1 MSARL
6 CNLLKPVRSPFTGK
20 SILAA
25 GSIAKD
31 PSVRL
36 FRSWAKLL
44 LVVVFLGATTRLA
57 LAVDTGT
64 ISGTV
69 TDPQGSVVPGVSVQL
84 TAVETGVIQTVETDG
99 AGFYRFPALPL
110 GHYDVTFSKAGFEK
124 FETKGLVIDV
134 DSALHADA
142 VLKVGSTSEQVTVT
156 TTEVQ
161 VETESAQIGQVI
173 GGKEMEDI
181 PLDGRA
187 YTDLLA
193 LQPGVVPFNTSL
205 FGVIGPQNGTLNSG
219 ALDISGGQETHNGY
233 MVNGANVVEGYEGGT
248 FLIPVLDSIAEFRII
263 SADANAEYGN
273 YSGGLINVVT
283 KSGTNQFH
291 GDAFEFNRNTDYDAD
306 DYFAKSKGV
315 YHQNQ
320 FGGTLGGPIWRNHV
334 FAFGDWQYTKNI
346 QGASSGKQFI
356 PDSAELGGNFSDI
369 ASQMTGAVS
378 GPYFA
383 SLLTNELGYTVTNGE
398 AYYADGCTTNTECV
412 FPNASIPMSAWSAP
426 APNYIKLIPG
436 QTFQGPENTGYFYS
450 TAYPATLN
458 DNKGGARIDADTK
471 IGTVSGYY
479 HVDPWKNLQ
488 PYAGWGGSSVPGF
501 PAEAK
506 GKAQLYVVGLTSRF
520 GSSAVN
526 VLSVNWT
533 KNAYSNLNSPTDN
546 GTTPQSFGFA
556 AATDD
561 GIFDTAPAYVN
572 IPGVSFNGFGLGPPN
587 TVLVYNDN
595 LYGAAD
601 DFSKVVGAHT
611 FKVGASAHTDKFD
624 IGHQNNASDGD
635 FGFSGSE
642 TGIDFA
648 DFLIGA
654 PAYFYE
660 GTPSVLNLRNYYLG
674 IYGQDTWRINSHLTA
689 NLGLRWDVDPFWE
702 DAHNLSPIV
711 RYGVQSTEYPTAP
724 AGYLFPGQKGIA
736 RRSGAFTRFNNFA
749 PRISLAYTPHVGDG
763 FLHSILG
770 GEGMSSI
777 RAGYGIYYTNV
788 EGANTFNFSAPP
800 THLFYFSG
808 TPVLFAQPFLNRQSG
823 VDLGQKFPLPPVD
836 PSSINWANYEPLSSY
851 SSPLAKSK
859 TPYGEHIDISF
870 ERQLASNIVMDVTY
884 VGTFGHHLI
893 VTGDNNPGDPALCL
907 SVSQPDETVDGVT
920 CGPNGEGGTYYPIGG
935 GVIDSTRGPYGPN
948 FGNNQDELDIGNSA
962 FNALE
967 ATLRR
972 TGARLSLLFSYTYSK
987 SIDNG
992 SGFGDQV
999 FEYGNHNAFRSPSY
1013 FNLPQNFAASY
1024 TWEIPFDLLFRM
1036 NNQVTRGWKLSG
1048 QTHFTDGTP
1057 IEISETDDRSLTGNS
1072 GLTFAG
1078 STDEPNVQFGSG
1090 QSFYGDKNPR
1100 HQNSYINTSLFSQ
1113 EPLGGQG
1120 NAPRRFLHGPGEDN
1134 WDMALLKDIKIHE
1147 NISFEVRG
1155 EFFNVFNHVQFYGG
1169 GIVNGNYASA
1179 FGQIG
1184 GDAGARIGQV
1194 GGKLTF

>member
-1 MSARL
+1 MLVIFLGITA
-6 CNLLKPVRSPFTGK
+6 KFA
-20 SILAA
+20 LAA
-25 GSIAKD
+25 
-31 PSVRL
+31 
-36 FRSWAKLL
+36 
-44 LVVVFLGATTRLA
+44 
-57 LAVDTGT
+57 DTGT

-69 TDPQGSVVPGVSVQL
+69 SDPQGSVVPGVTVQL
-84 TAVETGVIQTVETDG
+84 TAVETGVIQNVETDG

-110 GHYDVTFSKAGFEK
+110 GHYDITFSKAGFEK
-124 FETKGLVIDV
+124 FETKGLLIDV

-142 VLKVGSTSEQVTVT
+142 TLKVGSTSEQVTVT
-156 TTEVQ
+156 TTEAQ

-193 LQPGVVPFNTSL
+193 LQPGVVPFNASL
-205 FGVIGPQNGTLNSG
+205 FGVIGPQNGTLNAG

-263 SADANAEYGN
+263 TADANAEYGN
-273 YSGGLINVVT
+273 YSGGLVNVVT

-320 FGGTLGGPIWRNHV
+320 FGGTLGGPIWRNHL
-334 FAFGDWQYTKNI
+334 FAFGDWQKTHNT
-346 QGASSGKQFI
+346 QGASSGNQYV
-356 PDSAELGGNFSDI
+356 PDTAELGGNFSDEATRM
-369 ASQMTGAVS
+369 ASSVTLGSGTSAVTEAVPSQVS
-378 GPYFA
+378 GPNFA
-383 SLLTNELGYTVTNGE
+383 SSLTSGLGYTVTNGE
-398 AYYADGCTTNTECV
+398 PYYFYAGEYLPGGTSGQYESSCTSTDQCV
-412 FPNASIPMSAWSAP
+412 FPNATIPSGAIATLSPP

-436 QTFQGPENTGYFYS
+436 QTVLTTPGNPGYFVS
-450 TAYPATLN
+450 NAYPSTL
-458 DNKGGARIDADTK
+458 DDDKGGVRIDADTK

-479 HVDPWKNLQ
+479 HVDPWKQLS
-488 PYAGWGGSSVPGF
+488 PYAGWGGSTVPGF
-501 PAEAK
+501 PSEAK

-533 KNAYSNLNSPTDN
+533 KNTNSSLNSPTDA

-556 AATDD
+556 APTSD
-561 GIFDTAPAYVN
+561 GIFTTAPGFVN
-572 IPGVSFNGFGLGPPN
+572 IPGVSFNSFGLGPPN
-587 TVLVYNDN
+587 TVLSQNDN
-595 LYGAAD
+595 LYGIQD
-601 DFSKVVGAHT
+601 DFSKVIGVHT
-611 FKVGASAHTDKFD
+611 FKFGGAYHTDKYD
-624 IGHQNNASDGD
+624 VGHVDNASDGD
-635 FGFSGSE
+635 FVFNGEE

-654 PAYFYE
+654 PSTFYE
-660 GTPSVLNLRNYYLG
+660 GTPSVLNLRNYYVG

-702 DAHNLSPIV
+702 DTHNASPVV
-711 RYGVQSTEYPTAP
+711 RYGVQSTQYPTAP
-724 AGYLFPGQKGIA
+724 AGYVFPGHDGIA
-736 RRSGAFTRFNNFA
+736 RRSGALTRFNNLG
-749 PRISLAYTPHVGDG
+749 PRISLAYTPHVADG
-763 FLHSILG
+763 FLHSIFG
-770 GEGMSSI
+770 DESKSSI
-777 RAGYGIYYTNV
+777 RAGYGMYYTNV

-800 THLFYFSG
+800 THLFYYQSI
-808 TPVLFAQPFLNRQSG
+808 PVYFAQPFLNRDSG
-823 VDLGQKFPLPPVD
+823 VDLGQRFPVPVVD
-836 PSSINWANYEPLSSY
+836 PATINWAEYEPLSSF

-859 TPYGEHIDISF
+859 TPYEEHIDVSF

-893 VTGDNNPGDPALCL
+893 IAGDNNPGDPALCL
-907 SVSQPDETVDGVT
+907 SVSQPDETTDGIT
-920 CGPNGEGGTYYPIGG
+920 CGPGGEGGTYHPITGG
-935 GVIDSTRGPYGPN
+935 TIDTTRGPYGPN

-962 FNALE
+962 YNALE

-972 TGARLSLLFSYTYSK
+972 TGTRLSLLFAYTYSK

-1013 FNLPQNFAASY
+1013 YNLPQNFAASY
-1024 TWEIPFDLLFRM
+1024 TWEMPWDLLFKK

-1057 IEISETDDRSLTGNS
+1057 VEILETDDRSLVGSS

-1078 STDEPNVQFGSG
+1078 STDEPDVQFGSG

-1100 HQNSYINTSLFSQ
+1100 HGKAYINVSLYSQ

-1134 WDMALLKDIKIHE
+1134 WDAALLKDIKIHE
-1147 NISFEVRG
+1147 NISFELRG

-1169 GIVNGNYASA
+1169 GIVNGNFANGLPSQGGS
-1179 FGQIG
+1179 FGLVG
-1184 GDAGARIGQV
+1184 GDAGARVGQV
-1194 GGKLTF
+1194 AGKLYF